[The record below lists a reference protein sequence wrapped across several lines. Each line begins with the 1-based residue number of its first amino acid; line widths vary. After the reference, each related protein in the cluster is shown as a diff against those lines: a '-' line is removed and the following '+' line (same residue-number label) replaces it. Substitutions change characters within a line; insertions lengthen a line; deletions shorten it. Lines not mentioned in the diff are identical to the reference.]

1 MQVVLLEDVK
11 SVGKKGDI
19 VKLSDGYAR
28 NFIIKKNL
36 GLEATP
42 QNLNDLKLRKAN
54 DAKIAAEE
62 LAAAKQLA
70 EDLSGKK
77 ITLAIK
83 AGEGGRAFGSVST
96 KEIVKAIKDQL
107 GMDIDKKKLIL
118 PEPIRSFGVTEVP
131 IRLHRDVTGK
141 LDVHVVEA

>member
-70 EDLSGKK
+70 EELAGKK
-77 ITLAIK
+77 IPLSIK